1 MKKVIRGIEFCAVK
15 LLTAYANSLPEYNAL
30 RFGAGLG
37 ALARRLL
44 SNRANVVR
52 ENLRLCGVTFD
63 TKPRAKLF
71 ELRCFQHI
79 GVTVVEAIRQRHYRR
94 SDIRSKVTLENPEHL
109 EEAARMKRGAILMS
123 GHIGNWELLGAYVR
137 NLGYPVHLLVKRQ
150 SNRKVDTLLNSLRM
164 AQRVG
169 VIYTD
174 TGSRALVEAVRSGGF
189 VAILADQYG
198 GAESETV
205 KFFGNKVLVPTGP
218 AALILKY
225 KLPLLFGALRRAKN
239 GRHFT
244 KIEVL
249 TEWEGYDR
257 KAIVQR
263 YTDLL
268 EEAVRRSPEMWLWT
282 HRKFKNLTDYGGTVG

>member
-1 MKKVIRGIEFCAVK
+1 MKKVIRGIELGAVK
-15 LLTAYANSLPEYNAL
+15 FLTAYANSLPECNAL

-37 ALARRLL
+37 AIARRLL
-44 SNRANVVR
+44 SNRAKVVR

-63 TKPRAKLF
+63 TVRKATLF

-79 GVTVVEAIRQRHYRR
+79 GITIVELLRQKSYRR
-94 SDIRSKVTLENPEHL
+94 SDIRSKVTMEKREHL
-109 EEAARMKRGAILMS
+109 EEAACLKRGAILMS
-123 GHIGNWELLGAYVR
+123 GHFGNWELLGAYVR

-150 SNRKVDTLLNSLRM
+150 GNREVDTLLNSLRM

-174 TGSRALVEAVRSGGF
+174 TGSRALLKAVRNGGF

-205 KFFGNKVLVPTGP
+205 RFFGNEVLVPTGP

-225 KLPLLFGALRRAKN
+225 NLPLLFGALRRAKN
-239 GRHFT
+239 GRHFV
-244 KIEVL
+244 KIELL
-249 TEWEGYDR
+249 TDWEGYDR
-257 KAIVQR
+257 RAVVQR

-268 EEAVRRSPEMWLWT
+268 EKAVRLSPEMWLWT
-282 HRKFKNLTDYGGTVG
+282 HRKFKNLTNYRGTVG

>member
-1 MKKVIRGIEFCAVK
+1 MKKVIRGIEFCVVK
-15 LLTAYANSLPEYNAL
+15 LLTAYANSLPECNAL

-37 ALARRLL
+37 AFARRLL
-44 SNRANVVR
+44 RNRAKVVR
-52 ENLRLCGVTFD
+52 ENLLLCGVAFD
-63 TKPRAKLF
+63 SAPRARLF

-79 GVTVVEAIRQRHYRR
+79 GVTIVEVIRQRYYRR
-94 SDIRSKVTLENPEHL
+94 SDVRSKVTMEKRERLEK
-109 EEAARMKRGAILMS
+109 AAGMKRGAILMS

-137 NLGYPVHLLVKRQ
+137 NLGYPIHLLVKRQ
-150 SNRKVDTLLNSLRM
+150 SNREVDTLLNTLRM

-169 VIYTD
+169 IIYTD
-174 TGSRALVEAVRSGGF
+174 TGSRALVKAVRSGAF

-198 GAESETV
+198 GMESETV
-205 KFFGNKVLVPTGP
+205 RFFGNEVLVPTGP

-239 GRHFT
+239 GRHFIG
-244 KIEVL
+244 IELL

-257 KAIVQR
+257 KAVVQR

-282 HRKFKNLTDYGGTVG
+282 HRKFKNLIDYRGTAG

>member
-1 MKKVIRGIEFCAVK
+1 MKKVIRGIELFAVK
-15 LLTAYANSLPEYNAL
+15 LLTAYANSLPESNAL
-30 RFGAGLG
+30 RLGAGLG

-44 SNRANVVR
+44 SSRANVVR
-52 ENLRLCGVTFD
+52 ENLQLCGVAFD
-63 TKPRAKLF
+63 TVPKARLF

-79 GVTVVEAIRQRHYRR
+79 GITIVEVVRQRSYRR
-94 SDIRSKVTLENPEHL
+94 SDIWSKVTMEKREHL
-109 EEAARMKRGAILMS
+109 EDAARLKKGAILMS

-137 NLGYPVHLLVKRQ
+137 NLSYPVHLLVKRQ
-150 SNRKVDTLLNSLRM
+150 SNREVDTLLNSLRM
-164 AQRVG
+164 AQTVG

-174 TGSRALVEAVRSGGF
+174 TGSRALVKAIRNGGF

-198 GAESETV
+198 GADSETV
-205 KFFGNKVLVPTGP
+205 QFFGNEVLVPTGP

-225 KLPLLFGALRRAKN
+225 KLPLVFGALRRARN
-239 GRHFT
+239 GRHFIR
-244 KIEVL
+244 IELL

-257 KAIVQR
+257 KAVVQR

-282 HRKFKNLTDYGGTVG
+282 HRKFKNLTSYRGTVG

>member
-1 MKKVIRGIEFCAVK
+1 MKKVIRGIEFFAAKV
-15 LLTAYANSLPEYNAL
+15 LTAYANSLPECNAL

-44 SNRANVVR
+44 RNRAKVVR
-52 ENLRLCGVTFD
+52 ENLRLCGVAFD
-63 TKPRAKLF
+63 TVSKARLF

-79 GVTVVEAIRQRHYRR
+79 GVTIVEVIRQRSYRR
-94 SDIRSKVTLENPEHL
+94 SDVSSKVTMEKREHL
-109 EEAARMKRGAILMS
+109 EEAARLKRGAILMS

-137 NLGYPVHLLVKRQ
+137 NLGYPVHLLAKRQ
-150 SNRKVDTLLNSLRM
+150 SNREIDILLNSFRM

-174 TGSRALVEAVRSGGF
+174 TGSRALVKAVRNGGF

-198 GAESETV
+198 GADSETV
-205 KFFGNKVLVPTGP
+205 RFFGNEVLVPTGP

-225 KLPLLFGALRRAKN
+225 KLPLLFGASRRAKD
-239 GRHFT
+239 GRHFV
-244 KIEVL
+244 KIELL
-249 TEWEGYDR
+249 TDWKGYDR
-257 KAIVQR
+257 RAVVQR

-268 EEAVRRSPEMWLWT
+268 ERAVRQSPEMWLWT
-282 HRKFKNLTDYGGTVG
+282 HRKFKNLTSYRGTDG